1 MLEQTFAPL
10 RAQRFQRDILVAPV
24 EREPTQV
31 IYINARRSNYAL
43 PKCETTP
50 HNGAAEYLWLS
61 SNVDPLPK
69 YGKATDSSTT
79 DPLNTS
85 ARYNIKS
92 VIAELEKR
100 RARLFAL
107 TRAAEAR
114 ARVAEK
120 KFEQSENRLERETNQ
135 RLMAEA
141 TARAA
146 EEKAQK
152 IEALVLGAE
161 PSDHEAEERNLV
173 FGLLVYSNKMSEAER
188 KTQFETKDAPIE
200 LTMWREGEYTSSN
213 LLKSVGAKNEKAPA
227 IMRKLIIYGSVIT
240 LLVGVCCRFIATL
253 L

>member
-1 MLEQTFAPL
+1 MLAQTFAPL
-10 RAQRFQRDILVAPV
+10 RPQRLHREVLVAPV
-24 EREPTQV
+24 EKEPTQV

-50 HNGAAEYLWLS
+50 HNGAAEYLWLP
-61 SNVDPLPK
+61 SNGDSLPK
-69 YGKATDSSTT
+69 SGKATDFSAT

-92 VIAELEKR
+92 VIAELEKQ
-100 RARLFAL
+100 RARLFAQ

-135 RLMAEA
+135 RLMAET

-152 IEALVLGAE
+152 IEALLGAE
-161 PSDHEAEERNLV
+161 PGDHEAAEKNLV
-173 FGLLVYSNKMSEAER
+173 FGLLVYENKKSEAER
-188 KTQFETKDAPIE
+188 KTQCETKDAPIE
-200 LTMWREGEYTSSN
+200 LTMWRE
-213 LLKSVGAKNEKAPA
+213 
-227 IMRKLIIYGSVIT
+227 
-240 LLVGVCCRFIATL
+240 
-253 L
+253 